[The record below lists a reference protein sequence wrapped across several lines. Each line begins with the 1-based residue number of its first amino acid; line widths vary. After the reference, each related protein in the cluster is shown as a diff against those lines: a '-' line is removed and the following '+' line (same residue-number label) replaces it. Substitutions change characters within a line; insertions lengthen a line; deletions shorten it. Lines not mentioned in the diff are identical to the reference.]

1 MLLLDSPSQG
11 FIIGRYHPQSMGQIK
26 VRDIMTTQVITVLET
41 DTIRD
46 ATITLAVDTLSG
58 APVIDDDYHL
68 CGIISEMD
76 ILNLIMKYEAE
87 LKIENPVLHMLA
99 FPMDTKFDDPA
110 LESAAKKFSNT
121 KVSEIMTK
129 DVITTTPDAEV
140 VDVLALMLEKDV
152 NRVPVLEKGVLVGIV
167 SRGDIVFSIYKR
179 KI

>member
-1 MLLLDSPSQG
+1 
-11 FIIGRYHPQSMGQIK
+11 MGQIK
-26 VRDIMTTQVITVLET
+26 IRDIMTTQVITILET
-41 DTIRD
+41 DTVRD
-46 ATITLAVDTLSG
+46 ATITLAVDNLSG

-68 CGIISEMD
+68 CGIVSEMD

-87 LKIENPVLHMLA
+87 LKTENKALHLLA
-99 FPMDTKFDDPA
+99 FPMDSKFDDPE
-110 LESAAKKFSNT
+110 LKKAADKFSAT
-121 KVSEIMTK
+121 MVKDIMTK

-140 VDVLALMLEKDV
+140 VDVLALMLKNDV

>member
-1 MLLLDSPSQG
+1 MSLSAFRENS
-11 FIIGRYHPQSMGQIK
+11 
-26 VRDIMTTQVITVLET
+26 IT
-41 DTIRD
+41 
-46 ATITLAVDTLSG
+46 DTLSVE
-58 APVIDDDYHL
+58 P
-68 CGIISEMD
+68 
-76 ILNLIMKYEAE
+76 
-87 LKIENPVLHMLA
+87 
-99 FPMDTKFDDPA
+99 
-110 LESAAKKFSNT
+110 SAFSNT

>member
-1 MLLLDSPSQG
+1 
-11 FIIGRYHPQSMGQIK
+11 
-26 VRDIMTTQVITVLET
+26 
-41 DTIRD
+41 
-46 ATITLAVDTLSG
+46 
-58 APVIDDDYHL
+58 
-68 CGIISEMD
+68 
-76 ILNLIMKYEAE
+76 MKYEAE